1 MSEKKLGIIGGGQLG
16 SLLSTAAKKLYIKT
30 VVYCDDLDA
39 PAQNFCDEFIHG
51 KYDDKEKILEF
62 IKKVDII
69 TFEFENIPYETL
81 NEMNKLKP
89 VLPKPSVNRLIQH
102 RIAEKDFVNKL
113 NIRTTRYVS
122 IEKKSDIDTLEDFLP
137 GILKTT
143 TMGYDGKGQYPI
155 KKIEDMNSLDIDYSK
170 GYIL

>member
-69 TFEFENIPYETL
+69 TFEFENIKERTSPFT
-81 NEMNKLKP
+81 LKP
-89 VLPKPSVNRLIQH
+89 
-102 RIAEKDFVNKL
+102 
-113 NIRTTRYVS
+113 
-122 IEKKSDIDTLEDFLP
+122 
-137 GILKTT
+137 
-143 TMGYDGKGQYPI
+143 
-155 KKIEDMNSLDIDYSK
+155 
-170 GYIL
+170 